1 MNGCSHPPP
10 PHPTPHPPPN
20 PPPPPPHP
28 PPQLYDSEMDGCD
41 VSQSTVRVTQWLSYG
56 DAPGHVNLSGQ
67 RILIVDEVRP
77 RG

>member
-1 MNGCSHPPP
+1 
-10 PHPTPHPPPN
+10 
-20 PPPPPPHP
+20 
-28 PPQLYDSEMDGCD
+28 MDGCD